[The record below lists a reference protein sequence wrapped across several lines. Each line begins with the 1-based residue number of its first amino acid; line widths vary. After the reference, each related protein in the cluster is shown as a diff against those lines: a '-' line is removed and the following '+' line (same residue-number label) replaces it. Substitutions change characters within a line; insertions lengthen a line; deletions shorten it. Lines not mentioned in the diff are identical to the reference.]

1 MAGYRSRRFFLSMA
15 SAAGAGAAR
24 AAAATLG
31 EQPAVLGGKPVRKK
45 SFTSWPIVRKNDERA
60 WMDVLRSMRWNRRRG
75 GAVKEF
81 EEIWAQRLGARHC
94 LATSGGTTALWTAMN
109 ALDVGPKDEVL
120 VPPYT
125 FIATVNVVLLQ
136 HALPVFV
143 DTDRETFQIDAKKIE
158 ERITPRTRCILPVHL
173 GGASAEMDMILT
185 IAKKHGLSV
194 VEDACQSH
202 LAEWRKQ
209 PVSTLGDA
217 GCFSFQ
223 ASKNLNCGEGGA
235 LITNNDELLAKAER
249 FHSNGGSVGKSKFPI
264 PHRTNGCNLRMT
276 EFQGALLASQFD
288 RLEDQA
294 SAREN
299 NAGYLTSML
308 NDIEGIEP
316 ARMYKGCTRNAYH
329 LYMFR
334 YDPTS
339 FAGLSREGF
348 IGALRA
354 EGIHCSA
361 GYSPLNKD
369 KFLDHTL
376 RTRAFRTIYSEK
388 EIGDWHERNH
398 TPENDRLCEEAVW
411 FTQGMLLGSRGDM
424 EQIAEAVRK
433 IQRFGSQISKAAAG

>member
-1 MAGYRSRRFFLSMA
+1 MAAHPSRRFFIGMA
-15 SAAGAGAAR
+15 SAAAAAGTHAP
-24 AAAATLG
+24 AATLG
-31 EQPAVLGGKPVRKK
+31 DQPAVLGGKPVRKK
-45 SFTSWPIVRKNDERA
+45 SFTRWPIVRKNDERA
-60 WMDVLRSMRWNRRRG
+60 WMGVLRSLHWNRRRG

-81 EEIWAQRLGARHC
+81 EQTWAQRLGARHC
-94 LATSGGTTALWTAMN
+94 LATSAGTTALWTALN
-109 ALDVGPKDEVL
+109 ALDIGPKDEVL

-136 HALPVFV
+136 HAMPVFV

-185 IAKKHGLSV
+185 LAKKHGLAV

-223 ASKNLNCGEGGA
+223 ASKNLNSGEGGA
-235 LITNNDELLAKAER
+235 LITNNDDLLARAER

-276 EFQGALLASQFD
+276 EFQGALLSSQFE
-288 RLEDQA
+288 RLEQQA
-294 SAREN
+294 STREN
-299 NAGYLTSML
+299 NAGYLTSL
-308 NDIEGIEP
+308 FDDIEGIEP
-316 ARMYKGCTRNAYH
+316 ARMYEGCTRNAYH

-334 YDPTS
+334 YDPS
-339 FAGLSREGF
+339 AFSGLPRDGF
-348 IGALRA
+348 IEALRA
-354 EGIHCSA
+354 EGVPCSA

-369 KFLDHTL
+369 KFLDHTFQS
-376 RTRAFRTIYSEK
+376 RAFRTIYSEK
-388 EIGDWHERNH
+388 EIKRWHERNH
-398 TPENDRLCEEAVW
+398 TPENDRLCSEAVW
-411 FTQGMLLGSRGDM
+411 FTQAMLLGSRSDM

-433 IQRFGSQISKAAAG
+433 IQRFGSEISKATAG